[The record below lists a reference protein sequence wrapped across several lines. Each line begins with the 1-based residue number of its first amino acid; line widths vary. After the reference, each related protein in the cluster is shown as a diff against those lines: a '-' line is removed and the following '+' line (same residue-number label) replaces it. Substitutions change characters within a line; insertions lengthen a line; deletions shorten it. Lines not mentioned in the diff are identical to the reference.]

1 MLRRISGES
10 EVREKEARGFA
21 FQDRGERIL
30 PNLQI
35 NVRWRSSGH
44 HVGMALDA
52 HPGGVAHKGDTLVVL
67 EVADVMRS
75 VARRVDHFEFAGAER
90 ERFAPFEDAKIF
102 RRHGKSLAKKLLQ
115 LV

>member
-1 MLRRISGES
+1 MLGRIFGES

-44 HVGMALDA
+44 HVGMALNA
-52 HPGGVAHKGDTLVVL
+52 HTSGVAHKGDTLVVI

-75 VARRVDHFEFAGAER
+75 VARRINDFKFARAER
-90 ERFAPFEDAKIF
+90 ERFASFEDAKVF
-102 RRHGKSLAKKLLQ
+102 
-115 LV
+115 